1 MTSSPD
7 DNRKSAV
14 ALRYD
19 REKEDSPRVVAKGR
33 GTLAD
38 KIIEL
43 ARQYDI
49 PLHEDSDLVEVLAKL
64 ELNEEIPP
72 HTYIA
77 VAEILA
83 FIYRANQDY
92 KP

>member
-1 MTSSPD
+1 MSTPFD
-7 DNRKSAV
+7 YKQKSAV

-19 REKEDSPRVVAKGR
+19 QEKEESPRVVAKGK
-33 GTLAD
+33 GSIAE
-38 KIIEL
+38 KIVEL
-43 ARQYDI
+43 AREHDLPI
-49 PLHEDSDLVEVLAKL
+49 HEDSDLVEVLAKL

-83 FIYRANQDY
+83 FIYRVNQEY
-92 KP
+92 EP

>member
-1 MTSSPD
+1 MTDSTD
-7 DNRKSAV
+7 DTRKNAV

-19 REKEDSPRVVAKGR
+19 REKEESPRLIAKGR
-33 GTLAD
+33 GSTAA

-43 ARQYDI
+43 AREYGI
-49 PLHEDSDLVEVLAKL
+49 PVHEDSDLVEALAKL

-72 HTYIA
+72 HTYLA

-83 FIYRANQDY
+83 FIYRANQEY
-92 KP
+92 QP